1 MQGATTRKLIDIK
14 NPTFRV
20 LSIKAKKKGVSLKR
34 YIEDLL
40 EEDASPKDRPAPEGV
55 TAQRVLSLI
64 GIAKPSILPE
74 EVHCHIVYLL
84 QCFTDGLLPALDIS

>member
-20 LSIKAKKKGVSLKR
+20 LSIKAQKKGVSLKR

-40 EEDASPKDRPAPEGV
+40 EEDASPKERQTPEGV
-55 TAQRVLSLI
+55 TSERILSLI

-74 EVHCHIVYLL
+74 DVDDERLNYIL
-84 QCFTDGLLPALDIS
+84 SK

>member
-20 LSIKAKKKGVSLKR
+20 LSIKAQKKGVSLKR

-40 EEDASPKDRPAPEGV
+40 EEDASPKERQTPEGV
-55 TAQRVLSLI
+55 TAERILSLI

-74 EVHCHIVYLL
+74 DVDDEKLNYIL
-84 QCFTDGLLPALDIS
+84 SK